1 MISLRPRSL
10 TGLILLGFLLVS
22 LPLLAGV
29 VSAAL
34 QMTRLSDASQQLVTY
49 GVDATRYSQLLVRQ
63 IAAMERSARLF
74 QLLGRPELLEV
85 FQENHRRMGDVLS
98 ALEALPGD
106 AARGEVAGQLH
117 RTAAEIA
124 VGVESGERR
133 EMAQALGRFGELS
146 RTGGQ
151 LATLASQQIGQELQ
165 EVRETTEQ
173 ARRRLFWQA
182 AALVPISL
190 ALAFLFTLL
199 LARPIRDL
207 DRSIRELGHGHL
219 DQPVRVR
226 GPVDLEA
233 LGGQIEWLRVRLLE
247 ISEERERF
255 LRHMSHELKTPLAS
269 IREGTE
275 LMLDGAVG
283 PISAEQRE
291 VAAILRE
298 NSLRLQRLIENLL
311 SFAAWQAQV
320 RGLDLSEFKLE
331 PLVRFVAESH
341 QLSLAANGL
350 RLDLQL
356 EDLTIE
362 ADRAKMSLILD
373 NLLSNAIK
381 FSPTG
386 ARIRILAHQN
396 DAAHWS
402 LEVAD
407 EGPGVPESQRERIF
421 DAFYQ
426 TEMPQAGRVPGTGIG
441 LSVVKEF
448 VLAHDGSVTCG
459 DGDLRGAHFRVT
471 LPLHAEIRDIQPAIT
486 TPTPASKIITP
497 GIKGP

>member
-1 MISLRPRSL
+1 L

-34 QMTRLSDASQQLVTY
+34 QMTRLSDASQQLVNY

-74 QLLGRPELLEV
+74 QLLGRPELLQG

-98 ALEALPGD
+98 ALEGLPGD
-106 AARGEVAGQLH
+106 AARSEVAGRLQ

-124 VGVESGERR
+124 AGVESGERR
-133 EMAQALGRFGELS
+133 EMAHALGRFGELS

-165 EVRETTEQ
+165 QVRETTEQ

-190 ALAFLFTLL
+190 ALAFLFTLF

-207 DRSIRELGHGHL
+207 DRSIRELGHGQL

-255 LRHMSHELKTPLAS
+255 LRHMSHELKTPLSS

-283 PISAEQRE
+283 PLSADQRE
-291 VAAILRE
+291 VATILRE

-320 RGLDLSEFKLE
+320 RGLSLSTFRLE
-331 PLVRFVAESH
+331 PLVRMVAESH
-341 QLSLAANGL
+341 QLSVAANGL
-350 RLDLQL
+350 QMDMQI

-362 ADRAKMSLILD
+362 ADHAKMSLILD

-381 FSPTG
+381 LSPAG
-386 ARIRILAHQN
+386 GRVRIRARQQ
-396 DAAHWS
+396 DAENWL

-407 EGPGVPESQRERIF
+407 EGPGVPEAERERIF
-421 DAFYQ
+421 EAFYQ
-426 TEMPQAGRVPGTGIG
+426 TPMPQAGRVRGTGIG

-448 VLAHDGSVTCG
+448 VLAHGGSVTCG
-459 DGDLRGAHFRVT
+459 SGDLAGAHFRVT
-471 LPLHAEIRDIQPAIT
+471 LPLHAETRDIQPASAA
-486 TPTPASKIITP
+486 PASPSEIITHATIQP
-497 GIKGP
+497 

>member
-1 MISLRPRSL
+1 MPGVVSLRPRSL
-10 TGLILLGFLLVS
+10 TGLILLGFMLVS

-29 VSAAL
+29 VSAAF
-34 QMTRLSDASQQLVTY
+34 QMTRLSDSSQRLVAY
-49 GVDATRYSQLLVRQ
+49 GVDATRYSQVLVRQ

-85 FQENHRRMGDVLS
+85 FQENHRRMGEVLS

-106 AARGEVAGQLH
+106 TARGDAAGRLRQ
-117 RTAAEIA
+117 TAAELA
-124 VGVESGERR
+124 AGVESGERR
-133 EMAQALGRFGELS
+133 DMAQALGRFGELS

-151 LATLASQQIGQELQ
+151 LATLASRQIGQELE
-165 EVRETTEQ
+165 EVRKQTEQ
-173 ARRRLFWQA
+173 ARRRLLWQA
-182 AALVPISL
+182 LALVPISL

-207 DRSIRELGHGHL
+207 DRSIRELGHGRL

-255 LRHMSHELKTPLAS
+255 LRHMSHEFKTPLAS

-275 LMLDGAVG
+275 LLLDGSVG
-283 PISAEQRE
+283 PMPAEQLE
-291 VAAILRE
+291 VASILRE

-320 RGLDLSEFKLE
+320 RGLELSDFKLE

-341 QLSLAANGL
+341 QLSIAANDL
-350 RLDLQL
+350 QLDLQV
-356 EDLTIE
+356 EDLAIK
-362 ADRAKMSLILD
+362 ADRAKLSLVLD

-381 FSPTG
+381 FSPDG
-386 ARIRILAHQN
+386 GRILICARRVG
-396 DAAHWS
+396 DCEWS
-402 LEVAD
+402 LEVSD
-407 EGPGVPESQRERIF
+407 EGPGVPEGHQERIF
-421 DAFYQ
+421 EAFYQ
-426 TEMPQAGRVPGTGIG
+426 ADTPQGGRVRGTGIG

-448 VLAHDGSVTCG
+448 VLAHGGRVTCEN
-459 DGDLRGAHFRVT
+459 RESAGARFVVT
-471 LPLHAEIRDIQPAIT
+471 MPMVVRATDVALA
-486 TPTPASKIITP
+486 
-497 GIKGP
+497 